1 VWKKLDIIVCFKQ
14 VVEETEIRV
23 DREGGRLI
31 FEGVPTKISD
41 DDRNAIEEAVR
52 LKQKYGGTITGI
64 TLGSVESRKQ
74 VREALAMGCD
84 RAYLILDDSRGTLG
98 YDTYRTAKILAE
110 AIKKIGK
117 FDLILCGSLSTD
129 NLAGQVGPMIAEI
142 LGIPQLT
149 YVKKIEVD
157 GGRIRCERALD
168 EETEVCEAQCPVLIT
183 VTREINEPRV
193 PTLMQVMAA
202 SKKPLIE
209 WSLKD
214 VLAETPNTIEVVR
227 MEIPRI
233 SRKRIIFKEKPA
245 EAVQK
250 LVEAIKK
257 EGVI

>member
-1 VWKKLDIIVCFKQ
+1 MDIIVCFKQ

-41 DDRNAIEEAVR
+41 DDKNAIEEAVR
-52 LKQKYGGTITGI
+52 LKQKHGGTVIGL
-64 TLGSVESRKQ
+64 TLGTIESRKQ

-84 RAYLILDDSRGTLG
+84 RAYLILDNEAKGH
-98 YDTYRTAKILAE
+98 DTYRTAKILAE

-117 FDLILCGSLSTD
+117 FDLILCGSASTD
-129 NLAGQVGPMIAEI
+129 NLAGQVGPMLGEI

-157 GGRIRCERALD
+157 GGRVKCERSLD
-168 EETEVCEAQCPVLIT
+168 EETEVCEAQYPALIT
-183 VTREINEPRV
+183 VTREINEPKV

-202 SKKPLIE
+202 SKKPLVE
-209 WSLKD
+209 WAVKD
-214 VLAETPNTIEVVR
+214 ILPDTPSTVEVVR

-233 SRKRIIFKEKPA
+233 TRKRIIFKEKPA
-245 EAVQK
+245 EAAQK

>member
-1 VWKKLDIIVCFKQ
+1 MELDIVVCFKQ
-14 VVEETEIRV
+14 VVEETEIKV

-41 DDRNAIEEAVR
+41 DDKNAIEEAVR
-52 LKQKYGGTITGI
+52 IKQKYGGTVTGL

-84 RAYLILDDSRGTLG
+84 RAYLILDSEARGQ
-98 YDTYRTAKILAE
+98 DTYRTAKILAE

-117 FDLILCGSLSTD
+117 FDLILCGSASTD
-129 NLAGQVGPMIAEI
+129 NLAGQVGPMLGEI
-142 LGIPQLT
+142 LGLPQLT

-157 GGRIRCERALD
+157 GGKIKCERSLD
-168 EETEVCEAQCPVLIT
+168 EETEVCEAPLPALVT
-183 VTREINEPRV
+183 VTREINEPKV

-202 SKKPLIE
+202 GKKPLVE
-209 WSLKD
+209 WMVKD
-214 VLAETPNTIEVVR
+214 VLADCPSTVDVVR

-233 SRKRIIFKEKPA
+233 TRKRIIFKDKPA

-250 LVEAIKK
+250 LAEAIKK